1 MPQIV
6 GTERGDVVVR
16 SYDWQGFFG
25 RHFKTLI
32 RMKKI
37 GHFRFSAEQ
46 PGTVLYRETLAD
58 VEVAFPLVPN
68 VQAVLNDLADTPAVI
83 PPPGLSQD
91 RRRYLFC
98 SIREFVR
105 DGAKD
110 IVAPD
115 PNV

>member
-1 MPQIV
+1 M
-6 GTERGDVVVR
+6 
-16 SYDWQGFFG
+16 
-25 RHFKTLI
+25 
-32 RMKKI
+32 
-37 GHFRFSAEQ
+37 
-46 PGTVLYRETLAD
+46 LYRESLAD

-91 RRRYLFC
+91 RRQYLFR